1 MSTTA
6 EPPFDVTH
14 NFRHIKGKRQI
25 HSQEYRWAYNIILCD
40 YIIYFCADMWC
51 VSRMHCNIYR
61 FWHKDPQSK
70 AHSFFKHAR
79 DKHYSHDTTG
89 YIIAASTNN
98 RKSFALLVAQLI
110 VGYFHSSMCLT
121 FWTLTFVL
129 RRVVP
134 LKKVLTQ
141 TFHLTLP

>member
-70 AHSFFKHAR
+70 AHSFSSTQETNTTLTTQPDTSLQLPR
-79 DKHYSHDTTG
+79 TTG
-89 YIIAASTNN
+89 NH
-98 RKSFALLVAQLI
+98 LLYLS
-110 VGYFHSSMCLT
+110 HSSSSDTSTAQCVWP
-121 FWTLTFVL
+121 WTLTFVL
-129 RRVVP
+129 RRVVL